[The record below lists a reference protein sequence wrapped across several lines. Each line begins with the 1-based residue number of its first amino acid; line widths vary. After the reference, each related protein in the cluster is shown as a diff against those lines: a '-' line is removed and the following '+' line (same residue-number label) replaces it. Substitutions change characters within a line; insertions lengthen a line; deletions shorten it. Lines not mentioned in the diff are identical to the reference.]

1 MPTSS
6 YRQDSIRLHTT
17 GCASEVDGSAAPI
30 RAAPWQDGATRALER
45 GGGMLGA
52 YRAAQASRA
61 KSPAMAHMSG
71 KRRAFA
77 AAAKPIWGD
86 VSDVAGQRAK
96 VGVMVRLAQAGAYPQ
111 PKGHDIAVAEGS

>member
-1 MPTSS
+1 
-6 YRQDSIRLHTT
+6 
-17 GCASEVDGSAAPI
+17 
-30 RAAPWQDGATRALER
+30 
-45 GGGMLGA
+45 MLGA

-77 AAAKPIWGD
+77 AAAKPILGD

-111 PKGHDIAVAEGS
+111 PKGHDIAVPEGS